1 MIAPAVFFAFFLL
14 VVAEAAYLYTEAR
27 RVRAVRERAFW
38 SNLRADAL
46 HDYGRLFDWER
57 EGDL

>member
-1 MIAPAVFFAFFLL
+1 MIAPAILIAFFVGIAL
-14 VVAEAAYLYTEAR
+14 EALFLAVTDHRAR
-27 RVRAVRERAFW
+27 AIEQAFW
-38 SNLRADAL
+38 SDLRADAL